1 MGNYVANSLQKK
13 GPEEPIKE
21 VYFQAKGIF
30 EEYQTFIKDDDGKR
44 SDKDHI
50 NGGIS
55 SGVSSSSHFTL
66 NGIYVEV
73 WYSIT
78 FMDLVRGRYKLIQ
91 KWIEDVHK
99 YRKAEL
105 SHLQHE
111 KYKSLNNLDK
121 DENLKSYVTKIK
133 TKKEH
138 FTEEDLSNIFKIPKD
153 SKESRGKV
161 FITNFKNLLLS
172 IGFPN
177 YKPFLKSLKSL
188 MKEKEGRCTS
198 DLRTFLSALRE
209 KDIMEK
215 AEEDK
220 PFYVSLSFTH
230 IEKSHQQMYQ
240 KEKERIEKIIDEV
253 YDKPVLFV
261 YKEGMKEGD
270 TIQIKYDMVIENG
283 TVKKEFDWVISK
295 DYLKDRKIGD
305 KIILKRYHL
314 PDDLDME
321 MMRHRW
327 SAQKKETAKINK
339 PVEIKRKYHISF
351 DIDSIEDFQQQFLEA
366 SQKFIQET
374 NIFKK
379 AGGFGEYKLY

>member
-1 MGNYVANSLQKK
+1 MGNYVASNLQKK
-13 GPEEPIKE
+13 NPEGTIKE
-21 VYFQAKGIF
+21 VYFQAERIF

-121 DENLKSYVTKIK
+121 DENRTAYVTRVK
-133 TKKEH
+133 TKKDH

-177 YKPFLKSLKSL
+177 YKPFLKSLTSL

-209 KDIMEK
+209 KNIMEK
-215 AEEDK
+215 AEEGK

-230 IEKSHQQMYQ
+230 VEKSHQQMYQ
-240 KEKERIEKIIDEV
+240 EQKKRIEKIIDINET
-253 YDKPVLFV
+253 PVLFV

-270 TIQIKYDMVIENG
+270 TIQIKYDLKKEYE

-295 DYLKDRKIGD
+295 DYLKDRTIGD
-305 KIILKRYHL
+305 EIILKRYHL

-321 MMRHRW
+321 IMRNRW
-327 SAQKKETAKINK
+327 SVQKTETDKINK
-339 PVEIKRKYHISF
+339 PIEMRREYHISF

>member
-1 MGNYVANSLQKK
+1 MGNYVANNLQKK
-13 GPEEPIKE
+13 NPEGTINE

-30 EEYQTFIKDDDGKR
+30 EDYQTFIEHDDGK
-44 SDKDHI
+44 SPDKDHI

-66 NGIYVEV
+66 NGIYVDV

-91 KWIEDVHK
+91 KWIEDVHN

-105 SHLQHE
+105 YHLQHE

-121 DENLKSYVTKIK
+121 DENLKTYFTTVR
-133 TKKEH
+133 TKKDH
-138 FTEEDLSNIFKIPKD
+138 FTEEDLANIFKIPKD
-153 SKESRGKV
+153 NKESRGKV
-161 FITNFKNLLLS
+161 FVTNFKNLLLS

-230 IEKSHQQMYQ
+230 VEKSHQQMYQ
-240 KEKERIEKIIDEV
+240 EQKKRIEKIIDINET
-253 YDKPVLFV
+253 PVLFV

-270 TIQIKYDMVIENG
+270 TIQIKYDLKKEYE

-295 DYLKDRKIGD
+295 DYLKDRTIGD
-305 KIILKRYHL
+305 EIILKRYHL

-321 MMRHRW
+321 IMRNRW
-327 SAQKKETAKINK
+327 SVQKTETDKINK
-339 PVEIKRKYHISF
+339 PIEMRREYHISF

>member
-1 MGNYVANSLQKK
+1 MVA
-13 GPEEPIKE
+13 KE
-21 VYFQAKGIF
+21 VYFRAECIF

-50 NGGIS
+50 HGGITSWFRS
-55 SGVSSSSHFTL
+55 SRHFIL
-66 NGIYVEV
+66 NGTYVDLS
-73 WYSIT
+73 YSIT
-78 FMDLVRGRYKLIQ
+78 FMNLVRGRYRLIQ
-91 KWIEDVHK
+91 KWIKGVHD
-99 YRKAEL
+99 YRKSEL
-105 SHLQHE
+105 LYLQNE
-111 KYKSLNNLDK
+111 KYKSLLNLDT

-133 TKKEH
+133 TKKEQ

-153 SKESRGKV
+153 NKKRR
-161 FITNFKNLLLS
+161 TNFKNLLLS
-172 IGFPN
+172 IGFTN

-198 DLRTFLSALRE
+198 DLRTFLSALKK

-230 IEKSHQQMYQ
+230 VEKSHQQMYK
-240 KEKERIEKIIDEV
+240 KEKKRIEKIIDKI
-253 YDKPVLFV
+253 YDVPVLFV
-261 YKEGMKEGD
+261 YGKGMKEGD
-270 TIQIKYDMVIENG
+270 TIPIKYDMIIENE

-305 KIILKRYHL
+305 EIILKCYNL
-314 PDDLDME
+314 PDDLDIE
-321 MMRHRW
+321 IMRNRW
-327 SAQKKETAKINK
+327 DAQEKETEKINK
-339 PVEIKRKYHISF
+339 PIEMKRKYYISF

-379 AGGFGEYKLY
+379 AGGFGDYKLY